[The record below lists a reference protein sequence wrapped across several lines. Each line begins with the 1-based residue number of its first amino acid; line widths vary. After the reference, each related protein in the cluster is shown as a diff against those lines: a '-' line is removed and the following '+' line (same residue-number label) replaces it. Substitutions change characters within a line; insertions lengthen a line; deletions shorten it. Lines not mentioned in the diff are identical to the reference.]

1 MRFGMRTSC
10 RARQLTPAFREHGE
24 SGADVGW
31 EQWTAQAV
39 PGDNWGSQVVQVNAP
54 LTGDGT
60 TGNELGLDI
69 DPTTLSLNAL
79 NQLTANK
86 RRCDLECGPVAG
98 HGN

>member
-1 MRFGMRTSC
+1 VST
-10 RARQLTPAFREHGE
+10 ANQVLTWDG
-24 SGADVGW
+24 SK
-31 EQWTAQAV
+31 WTAQAV
-39 PGDNWGSQVVQVNAP
+39 PGDDWGSQVVLVNAP

-86 RRCDLECGPVAG
+86 RRCDLECGQVAG

>member
-1 MRFGMRTSC
+1 LQGTAIDPSLSPT
-10 RARQLTPAFREHGE
+10 ANQVLTWDG
-24 SGADVGW
+24 SK
-31 EQWTAQAV
+31 WTAQAV
-39 PGDNWGSQVVQVNAP
+39 PGDDWGSQVVQVNAP

-86 RRCDLECGPVAG
+86 RRCDLECGQVAG